1 MTARF
6 IIGDTRDVTA
16 TLPDGS
22 VDLVIPEQ
30 VVAQCEID
38 PTARAVLARHWP
50 EAEDYGDGEDA

>member
-1 MTARF
+1 MRAVRDEVAPMSARVQ
-6 IIGDTRDVTA
+6 GHEQA
-16 TLPDGS
+16 GW
-22 VDLVIPEQ
+22 Q